1 MENEY
6 IIEGNKLILGFEGY
20 EHVSD
25 DPETYHEGYYYKEG
39 EGAEHIEDCLFHES
53 WDWLIPIIDKIRNM
67 PKVIAFEISFSL
79 GVIVKT
85 FYNGKWHF
93 YESNDIIEA
102 PYVAVID
109 YIKWYN
115 NEQINNNR

>member
-20 EHVSD
+20 EHISD
-25 DPETYHEGYYYKEG
+25 DPETYHEGYYYKKG
-39 EGAEHIEDCLFHES
+39 EGTEHIADCLFHES
-53 WDWLIPIIDKIRNM
+53 WDWLIPIIDKIRKDS
-67 PKVIAFEISFSL
+67 KVIDFKISFSFN
-79 GVIVKT
+79 ITVKIL
-85 FYNGKWHF
+85 YNNKWHF

-115 NEQINNNR
+115 NEQVNNNR